1 LTTLS
6 RKIKRLKKLKVDEIK
21 LRLSQQAS
29 MFSERRGWSKHT
41 TLPSDDEFL
50 TLLSDSNAEWGRST
64 QIFIEHLRTRSQPR
78 FFPSFQS
85 KDETL
90 RDLLHHWPNVAS
102 EIIEAATGISEGRFH
117 LLGLRDL
124 DLGKKIDWHLEP
136 TSDKRTPLS
145 HWSLLNYLDASV
157 AGDKKITWELNRHQY
172 FSTLGRAYWLTG
184 DEQYAEVFVSHVVS
198 WMDENPPKLGINW
211 ASSLEIAFRSIAW
224 LWAIEFFKNSPAL
237 TPSILL
243 RIIKVLR
250 LNASHLE
257 TYLSTY
263 FSPNTHLTGEALG
276 LFYLGLM
283 LPELK
288 ESERWRDEGLRILV
302 SQLPRHV
309 QADGVYFEQS
319 SYYHRY
325 TADFYTHLTILLRAN
340 GLPLPDQLEP
350 TLKLLL
356 DHLMYITRPD
366 GTTPFFGDDDGGRL
380 VMLDNRPAND
390 FRAVLSTGASLFNR
404 PDYKFVAGTV
414 AEETIWLL
422 GSKSVRV
429 FEELRAQ
436 PPAKESVAFDTGGYY
451 VLRDGWSSDSNY
463 LLFDCGPHGTDN
475 CGHAHS
481 DALAIEVAALGK
493 TVLVDPGTFTYTGS
507 SEMRDWFRSS
517 AAHNTLTLDGQSSSV
532 SAGPFSWKTTTHCER
547 LAWLDHPRF
556 TYVSGRHNGYQRLT
570 KPGTHTRSILF
581 LKRDYWFIRDKI
593 EVTGTHEVGLWFHF
607 ESGTS
612 PEIQVDGGRNWISQY
627 DGEHGLNII
636 GFPGDN
642 WTKEEQWVSH
652 CYGEKTCA
660 PVCVLSSQG
669 EGSLEINTFLMPR
682 DASMPEQPRVTQF
695 DVVGGVGFEVLTSD
709 GRDLLIINNEPDS
722 PPAVPM
728 NLVHSDFDYTWLRF
742 IGDHP
747 TPEEG
752 IVLGGHLLEVGDRKI
767 VQSSKR
773 AEFLVLKKES
783 GELRAVH
790 SYTE

>member
-1 LTTLS
+1 
-6 RKIKRLKKLKVDEIK
+6 
-21 LRLSQQAS
+21 
-29 MFSERRGWSKHT
+29 
-41 TLPSDDEFL
+41 
-50 TLLSDSNAEWGRST
+50 
-64 QIFIEHLRTRSQPR
+64 
-78 FFPSFQS
+78 
-85 KDETL
+85 
-90 RDLLHHWPNVAS
+90 
-102 EIIEAATGISEGRFH
+102 
-117 LLGLRDL
+117 
-124 DLGKKIDWHLEP
+124 
-136 TSDKRTPLS
+136 
-145 HWSLLNYLDASV
+145 
-157 AGDKKITWELNRHQY
+157 
-172 FSTLGRAYWLTG
+172 
-184 DEQYAEVFVSHVVS
+184 
-198 WMDENPPKLGINW
+198 
-211 ASSLEIAFRSIAW
+211 LEIAFRSIAW

-237 TPSILL
+237 TPSIML
-243 RIIKVLR
+243 RIVKFLS

-288 ESERWRDEGLRILV
+288 DSERWREQGLRILV

-390 FRAVLSTGASLFNR
+390 FRAVLSTGAALFKR
-404 PDYKFVAGTV
+404 PDYKFVARTV

-422 GSKSVRV
+422 GSKGVRAFDEV
-429 FEELRAQ
+429 KAQ
-436 PPAKESVAFDTGGYY
+436 PPAKESVPFETGGYY

-481 DALAIEVAALGK
+481 DALAIEVAAQGK

-532 SAGPFSWKTTTHCER
+532 SAGPFSWKSTTNCER

-556 TYVSGRHNGYQRLT
+556 TYVSGRHSGYQRLT

-581 LKRDYWFIRDKI
+581 LKREYWFIRDQI
-593 EVTGTHEVGLWFHF
+593 EVTGTHEVDLWFHF

-612 PEIQVDGGRNWISQY
+612 PEIQVDGGRNWISQH
-627 DGEHGLNII
+627 DGEQGLNII
-636 GFPGDN
+636 SFPGDT
-642 WTKEEQWVSH
+642 WRKEEQWLSH
-652 CYGEKTCA
+652 CYGEKTRA
-660 PVCVLSSQG
+660 RVCVLSSPVNG
-669 EGSLEINTFLMPR
+669 NFEINTFLMPH
-682 DASMPEQPRVTQF
+682 DASMPEPPRVTQF
-695 DVVGGVGFEVLTSD
+695 DVVGGTGFEVLTSS
-709 GRDLLIINNEPDS
+709 GRDLLLIKNEPDS
-722 PPAVPM
+722 LPAVPM

-742 IGDHP
+742 VGDNK

-752 IVLGGHLLEVGDRKI
+752 IVFGGHLLEIGDQKI
-767 VQSSKR
+767 VQSSER
-773 AEFLVLKKES
+773 AEFLVLKKE
-783 GELRAVH
+783 GDQLRAVL
-790 SYTE
+790 S